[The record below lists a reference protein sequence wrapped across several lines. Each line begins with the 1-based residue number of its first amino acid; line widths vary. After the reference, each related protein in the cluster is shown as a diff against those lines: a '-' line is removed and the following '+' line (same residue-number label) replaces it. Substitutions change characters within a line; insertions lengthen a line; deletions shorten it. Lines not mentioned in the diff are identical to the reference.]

1 MTLPLSKILFAVI
14 QEILMIIPS
23 AVVVTVEDINLDE
36 LLQ

>member
-1 MTLPLSKILFAVI
+1 MTLSLSKILFAVI

-23 AVVVTVEDINLDE
+23 AVVATVDINLDE